1 MWLNTTVK
9 NKKDPPCLATR
20 GQQHT
25 ELKGTS
31 KNKNLSG
38 CKKHWWVG
46 EKKRRREREREGGV
60 PLSTVKVVCFWK
72 ENGSWNN
79 NGQERE
85 REREWKK
92 KRLDKKERTT
102 KKNGLLRSLSRPHNS
117 LSKNLR
123 QSKPPLNGTPRQTG
137 LARTATRATG
147 LKNGQQPRVRATP
160 YWPHHGNR
168 EGEGKEEGE
177 GEQPL
182 LDAARLF
189 EVIQAACRQPLPR
202 VQPITLLYLITTTYS
217 STKASRPSL
226 SRQFQ
231 ITDTHESF

>member
-1 MWLNTTVK
+1 MGK
-9 NKKDPPCLATR
+9 
-20 GQQHT
+20 
-25 ELKGTS
+25 
-31 KNKNLSG
+31 
-38 CKKHWWVG
+38 
-46 EKKRRREREREGGV
+46 RERERERV
-60 PLSTVKVVCFWK
+60 
-72 ENGSWNN
+72 E
-79 NGQERE
+79 
-85 REREWKK
+85 K

-189 EVIQAACRQPLPR
+189 EDDPGSLPTATAKGPTHHSSLPNYHHLQQYQGQQA
-202 VQPITLLYLITTTYS
+202 
-217 STKASRPSL
+217 
-226 SRQFQ
+226 
-231 ITDTHESF
+231 